1 MTCPSCG
8 NSNIYRSHSRH
19 PLEKTLR
26 AVLPVHYY
34 RCHDCDWRGMKT
46 DLKWRK
52 LSKYLIS
59 VLYVLLVAGLVIALI
74 GTLLFFLV
82 FRPG

>member
-1 MTCPSCG
+1 
-8 NSNIYRSHSRH
+8 
-19 PLEKTLR
+19 
-26 AVLPVHYY
+26 
-34 RCHDCDWRGMKT
+34 MKT